1 MRYIL
6 SILILFSLAGMAA
19 ALPVLPDE
27 FAGSVT
33 AMESCTRR
41 ATITARIDWNERGP
55 RSPQQQGVRPLDSQA
70 SSRSGATEE
79 DISAFG
85 IPDYNLLGERPQ
97 GR

>member
-33 AMESCTRR
+33 LDGKAAPAGT
-41 ATITARIDWNERGP
+41 TITARIDWNERG
-55 RSPQQQGVRPLDSQA
+55 STVTTTAG
-70 SSRSGATEE
+70 
-79 DISAFG
+79 
-85 IPDYNLLGERPQ
+85 
-97 GR
+97 